1 MLGGSDCYDGR
12 SDSSDYRCE
21 FTYFSADL
29 NLSQN
34 FILFRAMETILKY
47 MHEPINPEVCLFR
60 YLF

>member
-29 NLSQN
+29 NLRTLCNLVTLLMLSP
-34 FILFRAMETILKY
+34 FTKAR
-47 MHEPINPEVCLFR
+47 
-60 YLF
+60 